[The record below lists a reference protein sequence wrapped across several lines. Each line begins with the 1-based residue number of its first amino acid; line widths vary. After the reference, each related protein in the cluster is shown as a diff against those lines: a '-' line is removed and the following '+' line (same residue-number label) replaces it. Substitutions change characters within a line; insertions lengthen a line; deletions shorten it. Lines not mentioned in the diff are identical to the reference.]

1 MTVTKLTVFHK
12 AYYARIHFVVVFV
25 VVEVVPIVVVVNAGL
40 LVVEDFNGFI
50 V

>member
-1 MTVTKLTVFHK
+1 VDVN
-12 AYYARIHFVVVFV
+12 FVVVFV

>member
-1 MTVTKLTVFHK
+1 
-12 AYYARIHFVVVFV
+12 